1 MADAEHIAQAWRSLG
16 RQLAASRQ
24 ALGFSQEELAR
35 LINFSR
41 STVANVETGRQHVPL
56 RFWMNCDEALQT
68 TGEALARCYG
78 EVEAA
83 ARREHWQAAAGAR
96 DTSMAMARQQLDST
110 GSPRFLP
117 GPDEE
122 ADEELIVTALAA
134 EAIDLATW
142 AEQTNVGNATIDALA
157 DASARLSRD
166 YLRKPPV
173 PVLRDAAALYRRVSG
188 LLRGGHQS
196 LRQARDLYVI
206 AGQLLAFL
214 SWVSSDLGQ
223 PSAAEAHARAGWVMA
238 EHADHD
244 PLRAMV
250 LIAQGKNAYWEGRF
264 RDAADYARR
273 GLEHA
278 PRTSARVLLAC
289 QLGDARQAEG
299 DIAGALEGQNHA
311 KRARHEITTTHDA
324 VGLWACG
331 YARQA
336 NYAMGVHLRAGD
348 PAAALAEAETA
359 RDAYARGEPW
369 AYGTWAQIRIG
380 AGIAHLLAG
389 RVDGAASELAP
400 ILAMPPEQRLATLTT
415 RLGEVDARLTQRQY
429 ARSTEVAALRQHIAG
444 YRAQAITTR
453 ALPAGPS

>member
-1 MADAEHIAQAWRSLG
+1 MADAEHMARAWRSLG

-24 ALGFSQEELAR
+24 AGGFSQEQLAR
-35 LINFSR
+35 LIHFSR
-41 STVANVETGRQHVPL
+41 STVANVETGRQHAPR
-56 RFWMNCDEALQT
+56 RFWQNCDEALQT
-68 TGEALARCYG
+68 GDALARCYD
-78 EVEAA
+78 EVQGAV
-83 ARREHWQAAAGAR
+83 RREHQWAAADAQDAG
-96 DTSMAMARQQLDST
+96 TAMARRQMDSA
-110 GSPRFLP
+110 GSAHFASGLA
-117 GPDEE
+117 E
-122 ADEELIVTALAA
+122 AADQEPIVVALAT
-134 EAIDLATW
+134 EALDLAMW
-142 AEQTNVGNATIDALA
+142 AEQTNVGNTTIDALG
-157 DASARLSRD
+157 DAAGRLSRD

-238 EHADHD
+238 GQADHD

-264 RDAADYARR
+264 RDAAEYARR
-273 GLEHA
+273 GLEYV
-278 PRTSARVLLAC
+278 PRTSAQVLLAC
-289 QLGDARQAEG
+289 QLGDARQAVG
-299 DIAGALEGQNHA
+299 DIPGALEAQS
-311 KRARHEITTTHDA
+311 RARRARDEITSA
-324 VGLWACG
+324 GEAAGLWACG
-331 YARQA
+331 HARQA

-359 RDAYARGEPW
+359 RDAYANGEPW

-380 AGIAHLLAG
+380 SGIAHLLAG

-400 ILAMPPEQRLATLTT
+400 ILEMPPEQRLVTLTT
-415 RLGEVDARLTQRQY
+415 RLGEVDKRLSHHRY
-429 ARSTEVAALRQHIAG
+429 ERSTEVVALREHIAG
-444 YRAQAITTR
+444 YRAKAITTQ
-453 ALPAGPS
+453 ALLAGPS